1 MISDLKQ
8 NTSFQQLNISASG
21 LVAQR
26 QRLDAISR
34 NLANLQTTRTAEGG
48 PYRPLV
54 TTFMEETVASFNDLL
69 SQQQLQLQTTNG
81 AHLMPDL
88 NSAVNTQ
95 LAGVQAQVLEA
106 DRPPRMEYD
115 PDHPDANETGYVA
128 YPDINVVEEMAQL
141 VLATRAYEANVTAM
155 KAGKDMALKALEI

>member
-34 NLANLQTTRTAEGG
+34 NLANLQTTRTVEGG

-54 TTFMEETVASFNDLL
+54 TTFSEETVASFNELL
-69 SQQQLQLQTTNG
+69 SQQQLQLMATND
-81 AHLMPDL
+81 AHLLPDL
-88 NSAVNTQ
+88 DSALNYQ
-95 LAGVQAQVLEA
+95 LAGVQAQVTPA
-106 DRPPRMEYD
+106 DRPPRLEYD
-115 PDHPDANETGYVA
+115 PDHPDANPEGYVS
-128 YPDINVVEEMAQL
+128 YPDINVVEEMSQL

-155 KAGKDMALKALEI
+155 KAAKDMALKALEI